1 MKIIFIASAA
11 SIHTLRWI
19 KFFIKN
25 KDFEIEWITFAHP
38 NHQTKNEYELLKSKV
53 LIHHFKSFKGIFN
66 SLKSILN
73 SNKKLIHIHYLGWHS
88 LLLLFVN
95 NFNSKIILTPWG
107 SDIKSIKFGLK
118 KIWLKNIFTKC
129 SFVIC
134 DSERLKETS
143 TKLGAKKKNIMI
155 SMFGV
160 DVNEYKSK
168 RQIFTDLPNIFIGS
182 NRRLETI
189 YDVKTF
195 IESAK
200 IICEKKNNL
209 MFLIAGEGS
218 LEKIYKRY
226 VEKNKLQK
234 KVKFLGSL
242 NKKEMIDFYNKLD
255 IYVSTSLSDG
265 GLSSSIAEAMSFKRI
280 VLVTKNSDN
289 LNWIKEEESGFL
301 FDEKDSKSLV
311 EKIEK
316 IISSIDESK
325 IKQISENSRELI
337 KNKYSYTKEM
347 GKTDAIYKNLFE
359 SFNSKIIR

>member
-11 SIHTLRWI
+11 SIHSLRWI
-19 KFFIKN
+19 KFFSKKN
-25 KDFEIEWITFAHP
+25 EFEIEWITFAEP
-38 NHQTKNEYELLKSKV
+38 THQTKEEYELLRRKII
-53 LIHHFKSFKGIFN
+53 IHNFNNLRGIFN
-66 SLKSILN
+66 ALKSLVN
-73 SNKKLIHIHYLGWHS
+73 FKKIIHIHYLGWHS

-189 YDVKTF
+189 YDVRTF

-200 IICEKKNNL
+200 IICEKNNI

-226 VEKNKLQK
+226 VEKNKLK
-234 KVKFLGSL
+234 KG
-242 NKKEMIDFYNKLD
+242 
-255 IYVSTSLSDG
+255 
-265 GLSSSIAEAMSFKRI
+265 
-280 VLVTKNSDN
+280 
-289 LNWIKEEESGFL
+289 
-301 FDEKDSKSLV
+301 
-311 EKIEK
+311 
-316 IISSIDESK
+316 
-325 IKQISENSRELI
+325 
-337 KNKYSYTKEM
+337 
-347 GKTDAIYKNLFE
+347 
-359 SFNSKIIR
+359 